1 MTTTL
6 RFDQVGSVACLY
18 SESVDLRSLGR
29 LQVVRATDIT
39 FNEGIQVWEVHCA
52 SSGRLLHSDPSRGAC
67 LAWERENLSPSPT
80 PESNPE

>member
-6 RFDQVGSVACLY
+6 RFDQVGTVACLY

-39 FNEGIQVWEVHCA
+39 FNEGSQVWEVHCA
-52 SSGRLLHSDPSRGAC
+52 SSGALLHSDPSRGAC
-67 LAWERENLSPSPT
+67 LAWERSNLGPTST
-80 PESNPE
+80 PEIYPE